1 MSLVLFLC
9 MDFVIQNLLENQDDE
24 DSLVVPLIWVTIH
37 FMVDRQPFVAAC
49 GQIEWEMATEFII
62 SHSRQTGW
70 ARCKVANAGR
80 GCGRELTAGLP

>member
-37 FMVDRQPFVAAC
+37 FMVDRQPFVAAF
-49 GQIEWEMATEFII
+49 GADRMGDGDGVIN

-70 ARCKVANAGR
+70 ARCKVPNAGR